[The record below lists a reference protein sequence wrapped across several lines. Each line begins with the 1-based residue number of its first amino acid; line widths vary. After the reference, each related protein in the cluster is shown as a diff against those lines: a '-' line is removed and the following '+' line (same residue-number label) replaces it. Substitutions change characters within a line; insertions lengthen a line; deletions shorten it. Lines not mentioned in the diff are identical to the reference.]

1 MRHHVMLRG
10 AIMHRVR
17 RTAAA
22 LASVALAVALM
33 TIGCQRRPPALLT
46 ASGTIEATEVA
57 VSTPLG
63 GRVLEVRP
71 DEGAQVARGETLVVL
86 DTAKLVTQHE
96 QSEATRANV
105 QALRAAAERSLAQA
119 DTRVVQARRSE
130 ARLAALVP
138 QAAASQQQLD
148 DMRSDLLAAEAARD
162 AAAQN
167 VLALAARER
176 EVHAALRLIEQQ
188 RADGVIT
195 AMQPGIVLTRDV
207 EPGETARPTQ
217 TLVTMADLARVWVR
231 VYVPEREMARL
242 RLGATVTVRVDA
254 FPSRRFEGRVAW
266 IASKAEF
273 TPKNVQTSEARA
285 ELVFAVK
292 ITLDN
297 TSGAL
302 ALGMPA
308 EVEFAAPL
316 AEGPPAHAVH

>member
-1 MRHHVMLRG
+1 MMQQVRMQHVRE
-10 AIMHRVR
+10 AV
-17 RTAAA
+17 AA
-22 LASVALAVALM
+22 LACAALTATLV
-33 TIGCQRRPPALLT
+33 TTGCQRHPPAALT
-46 ASGTIEATEVA
+46 ASGTVEATEVA

-71 DEGAQVARGETLVVL
+71 AEGAQVARGETLVVL
-86 DTAKLVTQHE
+86 DTAKLRTQRE
-96 QSEATRANV
+96 QSEATLANV
-105 QALRAAAERSLAQA
+105 QALHAAAERTLAQS
-119 DTRVVQARRSE
+119 QARAEQAHRSE
-130 ARLAALVP
+130 GRLAALVP
-138 QAAASQQQLD
+138 QAAATQQQLD
-148 DMRSDLLAAEAARD
+148 DVRTDTRAAQAARD

-167 VLALAARER
+167 VLALGARQR
-176 EVHAALRLIEQQ
+176 EVRAALRLLDQQ

-195 AMQPGIVLTRDV
+195 ATQPGTVLTRDV

-242 RLGATVTVRVDA
+242 RLGAAVPVRVDA
-254 FPSRRFEGRVAW
+254 FPARRFDGRIAW

-297 TSGAL
+297 ADGRL
-302 ALGMPA
+302 AIGMPA
-308 EVEFAAPL
+308 EVEFAAPA
-316 AEGPPAHAVH
+316 AEVPPAHAAR